1 VDYLQ
6 FYRKNSDL
14 SSEAKEKIKTE
25 ITACRNSFENVFV
38 LDYMQWIRYES
49 QGSPRLNKV
58 AKQLMFQYCPF
69 AETIRRKLEANAM
82 YASMI
87 HRHEA
92 KAEKQFKVLTS
103 KYRKYRKD
111 TETLPQEI
119 ENYIAYYKR

>member
-1 VDYLQ
+1 MIRVFLLEILTNTASMSGIV
-6 FYRKNSDL
+6 NSIAL
-14 SSEAKEKIKTE
+14 
-25 ITACRNSFENVFV
+25 C
-38 LDYMQWIRYES
+38 
-49 QGSPRLNKV
+49 LNKV